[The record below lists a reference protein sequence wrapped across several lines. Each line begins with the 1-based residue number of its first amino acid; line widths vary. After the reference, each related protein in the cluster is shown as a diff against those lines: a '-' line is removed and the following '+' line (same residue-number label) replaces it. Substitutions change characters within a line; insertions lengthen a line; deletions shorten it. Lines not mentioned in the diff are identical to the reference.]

1 MFNDKD
7 IGFYCGLLRAL
18 LGVCAVVQLLF
29 FAAAWGGA
37 LPDGAFM
44 QITADGIGAQ
54 QMRSLDLPQRL
65 AGALLAAPAL
75 LAMCYGLLRL
85 SRLLS
90 NVRCGAIFERAT
102 IGHLRAF
109 AGATLLSTL
118 LAIVEPPL
126 RTLVLQRVFG
136 APLSRYA
143 IGFDSA
149 QLMLVLVCAL
159 FFLVT
164 NLLHEAR
171 RLAEE
176 NQGFV

>member
-1 MFNDKD
+1 MKRQVKVGRKD
-7 IGFYCGLLRAL
+7 LARRGLCCNPAEFTITGQLYLTCCPYPLRKIN
-18 LGVCAVVQLLF
+18 V
-29 FAAAWGGA
+29 
-37 LPDGAFM
+37 
-44 QITADGIGAQ
+44 
-54 QMRSLDLPQRL
+54 RYLDIK
-65 AGALLAAPAL
+65 
-75 LAMCYGLLRL
+75 LRL

-90 NVRCGAIFERAT
+90 NVRRGAIFERAT

-126 RTLVLQRVFG
+126 RTLVLQRLFG